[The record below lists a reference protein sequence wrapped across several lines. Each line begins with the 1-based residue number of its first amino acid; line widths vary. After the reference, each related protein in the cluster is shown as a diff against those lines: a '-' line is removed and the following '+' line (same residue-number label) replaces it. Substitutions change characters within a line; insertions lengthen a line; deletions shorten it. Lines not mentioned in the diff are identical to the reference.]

1 MQAEEQAEIT
11 RRLRTSRGH
20 LEAVIGMVETGEA
33 CESILHQ
40 LSAVCAALRA
50 VGIKVLTYQLRQS
63 QEIIRWSPIAADR
76 AAELSRLLVLYRLL
90 SRYSYRER
98 EQYD

>member
-1 MQAEEQAEIT
+1 MQAEEQVEIIL
-11 RRLRTSRGH
+11 RLRTSRGH

-50 VGIKVLTYQLRQS
+50 VGIEVLTC
-63 QEIIRWSPIAADR
+63 
-76 AAELSRLLVLYRLL
+76 
-90 SRYSYRER
+90 
-98 EQYD
+98 

>member
-1 MQAEEQAEIT
+1 MQVEEQAEIIL
-11 RRLRTSRGH
+11 RLRTSKGH

-40 LSAVCAALRA
+40 LSAVRGALRA
-50 VGIKVLTYQLRQS
+50 VRIKLLTCQLRQS

-76 AAELSRLLVLYRLL
+76 IAELSRLLVLYRLV
-90 SRYSYRER
+90 SRHSYRER

>member
-1 MQAEEQAEIT
+1 MQAEEKAEIIL
-11 RRLRTSRGH
+11 RLRMSRGH

-40 LSAVCAALRA
+40 LCAVCAALRA
-50 VGIKVLTYQLRQS
+50 VGIKLLTCQLMQS

-76 AAELSRLLVLYRLL
+76 AAELTRLLVLYRLL
-90 SRYSYRER
+90 PRYSYRER
-98 EQYD
+98 ERYD

>member
-1 MQAEEQAEIT
+1 MQAEENAEVIL
-11 RRLRTSRGH
+11 RLRTSRGH

-40 LSAVCAALRA
+40 LSAVYAALRA
-50 VGIKVLTYQLRQS
+50 VGIKVLTCQLRQS

-76 AAELSRLLVLYRLL
+76 AAELSRLLVFYRLL

-98 EQYD
+98 EQSD